1 MCAVPTLLGGSKKA
15 VGPARSLIDRA
26 AFKDMP
32 FVTFAISQF
41 FVYLG
46 YLVLVFYIPTYA
58 QVVLN
63 TLESLAND
71 LLILT
76 LASSTVGRLAAS
88 APARYFRVMLPWVIC
103 CVIPGISCLVDS
115 HSQLCHGSWLGAYFS
130 VGTFQRQS

>member
-1 MCAVPTLLGGSKKA
+1 MQPTLLGGSKKA
-15 VGPARSLIDRA
+15 VGPARSLIDRT
-26 AFKDMP
+26 AFKDIP

-46 YLVLVFYIPTYA
+46 YLVLLFYIPTYA

-63 TLESLAND
+63 TLESLANH

-88 APARYFRVMLPWVIC
+88 ALARYFRVMLPWVIC
-103 CVIPGISCLVDS
+103 RVISGISCLVWI
-115 HSQLCHGSWLGAYFS
+115 HIHNCAMVHGLVRIF
-130 VGTFQRQS
+130 R